1 MPISELKLA
10 KELIRRPSITPKDA
24 GAINILAKK
33 LRSLG
38 FKCQLINFKNIKN
51 LYAKLGKSSPNFCY
65 AGHTDVVPPGNISDW
80 SVNPFKPTV
89 KNNKLIGRG
98 ANDMKASIACFV
110 AAVSRFKAKNKK
122 FNGSISLLITGDEE
136 GVAINGTK
144 RVVEYLKRKREK
156 INFCLVGEPTNPNKL
171 GEMIKI
177 GRRGSITGRLTITG
191 TQGHV
196 AYPHRA
202 NNPSNTI
209 VNILKRIKE
218 TKLDNGTKKVV
229 KYLKRKKEK
238 INFCLVGEP
247 TNPNK
252 LGEMIKIG
260 RRGSITGRLTVIGTQ
275 GHVAYP
281 HIANNPSNT
290 LVKILK
296 KIKEVKLD
304 KGTKN
309 FQPSNLEITKINID
323 NHTDNVIPGSAN
335 AVFNIRYNDKHSSSS
350 LKRKLNKIFRSITR
364 KAKCK
369 FNIKYEVSGEA
380 FLTKP
385 NKTTYMIQN
394 TIKKITGIK
403 PKLSTAGGTSD
414 ARFIRKIA
422 PCLEFGL
429 VGKTMHKI
437 DESVPLP
444 DLKKLTNIYLNILEN
459 YFK

>member
-10 KELIRRPSITPKDA
+10 KELIRRPSVTPKDA
-24 GAINILAKK
+24 GAINILAKN

-51 LYAKLGKSSPNFCY
+51 LYAKLGKSYPNFCY
-65 AGHTDVVPPGNISDW
+65 AGHTDVVPPGNIKDW
-80 SVNPFKPTV
+80 SVNPFKPTI

-110 AAVSRFKAKNKK
+110 TAVSKFKAKNKK
-122 FNGSISLLITGDEE
+122 INGSISLLITGDEE
-136 GVAINGTK
+136 GIAVNGTK

-177 GRRGSITGRLTITG
+177 GRRGS
-191 TQGHV
+191 
-196 AYPHRA
+196 
-202 NNPSNTI
+202 
-209 VNILKRIKE
+209 
-218 TKLDNGTKKVV
+218 
-229 KYLKRKKEK
+229 
-238 INFCLVGEP
+238 
-247 TNPNK
+247 
-252 LGEMIKIG
+252 M
-260 RRGSITGRLTVIGTQ
+260 TGRLTVIGTQ

-281 HIANNPSNT
+281 YRANNPSNT
-290 LVKILK
+290 MIKILK

-323 NHTDNVIPGSAN
+323 NHADNVIPGSAK
-335 AVFNIRYNDKHSSSS
+335 AVFNIRFNNRHSASS
-350 LKRKLNKIFRSITR
+350 LKRKLNSIFKSIT
-364 KAKCK
+364 KKTKCR
-369 FNIKYEVSGEA
+369 FSVKYETSGEA
-380 FLTKP
+380 FITKP

-394 TIKKITGIK
+394 TIKKVTRIK
-403 PKLSTAGGTSD
+403 PKLSTTGGTSD

-437 DESVPLP
+437 DESVPLS
-444 DLKKLTNIYLNILEN
+444 DLKKLTNIYLNILKN